1 MSMITQIID
10 DMSMSQY
17 RSEAGLSK
25 HQFDNFLQSP
35 AYYKYKLEQ
44 EWKPSREM
52 VLGTLLHS
60 WVLEGNTDWAVG
72 PQVDRRTKA
81 GKEEW
86 QVFCEMNINKEV
98 VTVDE
103 AARLEAAGSKAMK
116 MLKHLSNLTIE
127 ASMFWERGGVQCK
140 GRPDLIWHDY
150 KDDKV
155 CIVDLKTTSDFF
167 RFPSKF
173 WQFGYDLQ
181 AAWYAYGYERITGI
195 EADFRFLVVD
205 MEAPHFCQWMEMD
218 EAAWTYANQRIDSQ
232 LQSFKLLQ
240 ELDEWPEP
248 SEEVRLLSRVRR
260 D

>member
-1 MSMITQIID
+1 MKDIIKDLRMEEYLSMD
-10 DMSMSQY
+10 
-17 RSEAGLSK
+17 GLSK
-25 HQFDNFLQSP
+25 HQFDNFLRSP
-35 AYYKYKLEQ
+35 AYYQYQLKQ

-52 VLGTLLHS
+52 VLGTLIHS
-60 WVLEGNTDWAVG
+60 WVLEGKMDWAVG

-86 QVFCEMNINKEV
+86 QLFCENNINKEI
-98 VTVDE
+98 VTADEFERIEGAGRNAMRMLRDVANVDV
-103 AARLEAAGSKAMK
+103 
-116 MLKHLSNLTIE
+116 E
-127 ASMFWERGGVQCK
+127 ASMFWERGGIQCK

-181 AAWYAYGYERITGI
+181 AAWYAYGYEAVTGVK
-195 EADFRFLVVD
+195 ADFKFLVVD
-205 MEAPHFCQWMEMD
+205 IEAPFFHQWMELD
-218 EAAWTYANQRIDSQ
+218 QESLEYAQQRIDSQ
-232 LQSFKLLQ
+232 LVSFKLCQ
-240 ELDEWPEP
+240 DTGDWPDP
-248 SEEVRLLSRVRR
+248 SASARVLSRVRR